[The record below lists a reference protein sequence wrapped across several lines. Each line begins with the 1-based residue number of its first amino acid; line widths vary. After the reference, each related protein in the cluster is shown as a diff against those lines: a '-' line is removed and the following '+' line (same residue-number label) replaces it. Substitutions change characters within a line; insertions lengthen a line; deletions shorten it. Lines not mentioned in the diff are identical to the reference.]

1 MAKQGATMWMIGR
14 LTKPPAIS
22 VFASMLLLLMV
33 LLARASNTF
42 DQDENPQVTRSL
54 ADARQKAAVVSQ
66 DADELEA
73 LTRTEATWHAHA
85 AKLEEM
91 KQHINDM
98 ARSVEQLQAARDS
111 ASAWQRQAIDRMMP
125 LMRELASSTTA
136 AINHLNQQQSRPTT
150 PSYTEYLK
158 ENAATAHEL
167 ANMISEFVEYGQAR
181 QKLQNLE
188 QKLEVASK

>member
-1 MAKQGATMWMIGR
+1 MWMIGR
-14 LTKPPAIS
+14 LTRPPAIS

-33 LLARASNTF
+33 LLARASNIV

-54 ADARQKAAVVSQ
+54 AGARQKAAVVSQ

-73 LTRTEATWHAHA
+73 LTRTDATWHAHA

-98 ARSVEQLQAARDS
+98 ARSVEHLQAARDS

-125 LMRELASSTTA
+125 LMRELAFSTTA

-167 ANMISEFVEYGQAR
+167 ANMISEFVEYGQAS